1 MSLRFDLFTHYL
13 YKAILRHKKEL
24 SYHLSITKIATM
36 EYFKETYLGS
46 GCIHLLE
53 EHCIC
58 LNQTNIF
65 IHCHSIKADINI
77 LFSSFYSVLY
87 NCMNHHNLCE
97 TFQFI
102 FLCLLHLSK
111 QILFLLFFLKL
122 DIFFLFMFMI
132 YFRFTI
138 MYYY

>member
-1 MSLRFDLFTHYL
+1 
-13 YKAILRHKKEL
+13 
-24 SYHLSITKIATM
+24 M

-102 FLCLLHLSK
+102 FFMPAASFKADIIFVIFFEARYIFPFYVHDLLSFYNYVLLLI
-111 QILFLLFFLKL
+111 QFQNLFLPEK
-122 DIFFLFMFMI
+122 IG
-132 YFRFTI
+132 TT
-138 MYYY
+138 